1 MKIADLRT
9 DYMRETLDERDVAP
23 DPFRQF
29 EHWFDEAVKAQ
40 VPEPNAMTLATAGA
54 DGRPSARIVLLKG
67 FDERGFVF
75 FTNYTSRKGR
85 DLAARPHAALLFFW
99 PELERQV
106 RIEGPVD
113 RIDGAES
120 TTYFASRPRPA
131 RLGAWAS
138 PQSEPIAGRAVLET
152 RFAAIEAQYQ
162 RDGDDIPR
170 PPHWGG
176 YRLAPDELEF
186 WQGRPSRLHDRIRYR
201 HSGTHPG
208 LWAIDRLAP

>member
-1 MKIADLRT
+1 VKIADLRT

-40 VPEPNAMTLATAGA
+40 VPEPNAMTLATAGP

-75 FTNYTSRKGR
+75 FTNYASRKGR
-85 DLAARPHAALLFFW
+85 DLATRPHAALLFFW

-106 RIEGPVD
+106 RIEGLVD
-113 RIDGAES
+113 RTNEAES
-120 TTYFASRPRPA
+120 TAYFASRPRAA

-138 PQSEPIAGRAVLET
+138 PQSEPIAGRAHLET

-162 RDGDDIPR
+162 RAGDDIPR

-201 HSGTHPG
+201 RSDPHPA